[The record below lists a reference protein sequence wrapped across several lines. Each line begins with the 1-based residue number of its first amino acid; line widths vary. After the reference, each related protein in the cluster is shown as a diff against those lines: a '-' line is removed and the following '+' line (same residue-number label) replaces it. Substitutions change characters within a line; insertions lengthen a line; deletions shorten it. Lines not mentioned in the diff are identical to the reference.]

1 MIKSYCRRG
10 SQSLRGNSLPEINMA
25 RSATCFSS
33 DSDVLVEEQ
42 AVNFALQVIG
52 RENVTLKEKQ
62 MQILRT
68 VIVEKKDVLVVL
80 PTGFGKSL
88 VYQLMAPFA
97 DFVETGF
104 RSTEN
109 ISIVLVVS
117 PLNALIRD
125 QVTKLRECGL
135 KACILKGDCTALEGE
150 GDDGERVS
158 ISEPPENLKNF
169 QLIYAHPE
177 ALVEDK
183 AVMQLL
189 KTKEFQRRVR
199 AIVVDEAHLVVKWYV
214 NCQVLFTGRPLY
226 CTAVPLDNSTSYFCN
241 FSHSRLQM
249 LA

>member
-1 MIKSYCRRG
+1 MIKSYCGRG

-68 VIVEKKDVLVVL
+68 VIVEKKDVLAVL

-88 VYQLMAPFA
+88 VYRLMAPFA

-117 PLNALIRD
+117 PLN
-125 QVTKLRECGL
+125 
-135 KACILKGDCTALEGE
+135 
-150 GDDGERVS
+150 
-158 ISEPPENLKNF
+158 
-169 QLIYAHPE
+169 
-177 ALVEDK
+177 
-183 AVMQLL
+183 
-189 KTKEFQRRVR
+189 
-199 AIVVDEAHLVVKWYV
+199 
-214 NCQVLFTGRPLY
+214 VL
-226 CTAVPLDNSTSYFCN
+226 
-241 FSHSRLQM
+241 
-249 LA
+249 